1 MYMLTNVFLFLNVM
15 KDIRKRHLLFLF
27 GCVPFR
33 LCLVYLAKTLPHDK
47 VRTMGLLAAVPTLGF
62 LILYVTNSRL
72 KGAETFGQP
81 IWWHALRLHH
91 FLLYLLFVVA
101 AFTKPESAFVPLLV
115 DVILG
120 TAAFAVKHFT

>member
-1 MYMLTNVFLFLNVM
+1 MNDLQ
-15 KDIRKRHLLFLF
+15 KRQLLFLF

-33 LCLVYLAKTLPHDK
+33 LWLVHLAKTLPSDH

-62 LILYVTNSRL
+62 LLLYVTHSRL

-91 FLLYLLFVVA
+91 FLLYLLFVVT

>member
-1 MYMLTNVFLFLNVM
+1 MNNLQ
-15 KDIRKRHLLFLF
+15 KRQLLFLF

-33 LCLVYLAKTLPHDK
+33 LWLVYLAKTLPPDK
-47 VRTMGLLAAVPTLGF
+47 VRTMGIFAIFPTLGF
-62 LILYVTNSRL
+62 LFLYVANARL

-91 FLLYLLFVVA
+91 FLLYLLFVVT
-101 AFTKPESAFVPLLV
+101 AFTKPESSFVPLLV

-120 TAAFAVKHFT
+120 TSAFAVKHFT

>member
-1 MYMLTNVFLFLNVM
+1 MNDLQ
-15 KDIRKRHLLFLF
+15 KRQLLFLF

-33 LCLVYLAKTLPHDK
+33 LWVVYLAKTLPSDH

-62 LILYVTNSRL
+62 LVLYVTHSRL
-72 KGAETFGQP
+72 KGAETFDQP

-91 FLLYLLFVVA
+91 FLLYLLFVVT